1 MKAEY
6 LILGLVILAGLAVGY
21 TFFQISDQN
30 GIRFDKSNI
39 DTNKS
44 VPTDQGGSSSQ
55 GTSSSNPDQGGSS
68 SQGTSSSNQVNNPN
82 QRHICPTCGG
92 NGYIEYTEENGELSV
107 EICPTCGGSGYI

>member
-55 GTSSSNPDQGGSS
+55 GTSSSN
-68 SQGTSSSNQVNNPN
+68 QVNNPN

-92 NGYIEYTEENGELSV
+92 NGYIDYTEENGEPSV